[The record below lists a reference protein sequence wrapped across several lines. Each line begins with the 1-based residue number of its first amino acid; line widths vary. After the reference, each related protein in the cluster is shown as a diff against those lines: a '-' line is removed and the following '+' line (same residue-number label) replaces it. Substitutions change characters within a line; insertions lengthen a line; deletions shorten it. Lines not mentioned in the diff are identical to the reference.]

1 MICFLCDLSTP
12 YPSLLCSLYEC
23 VLYMKH
29 LKLIRLAVLDEKVDQ
44 LGCVLHKGKHFSL
57 DQSLDRLDQ
66 LINLHE
72 VNILVHGAM
81 HDQQPPLLVW

>member
-1 MICFLCDLSTP
+1 
-12 YPSLLCSLYEC
+12 
-23 VLYMKH
+23 MKH

-44 LGCVLHKGKHFSL
+44 LGCVLQNKGEHFSL
-57 DQSLDRLDQ
+57 DQSLDRLYQ